1 MDIERARNLITL
13 STDGHCKI
21 LVLRFARNEIQ
32 PAARR
37 EEGMRRRRRAGGRE
51 RDDDDILE
59 KELKKKKKE
68 RETFPRRST
77 YYRNVTSAGQRTFRP
92 PERNYKVKWAPR
104 CVA

>member
-37 EEGMRRRRRAGGRE
+37 GEGVRR

-59 KELKKKKKE
+59 KELKKKK
-68 RETFPRRST
+68 REKHSPVGRLIT
-77 YYRNVTSAGQRTFRP
+77 GM
-92 PERNYKVKWAPR
+92 
-104 CVA
+104 

>member
-37 EEGMRRRRRAGGRE
+37 GEGVRR

-59 KELKKKKKE
+59 KELKKKEKKKK
-68 RETFPRRST
+68 REKHSPVGRLIT
-77 YYRNVTSAGQRTFRP
+77 GM
-92 PERNYKVKWAPR
+92 
-104 CVA
+104 

>member
-1 MDIERARNLITL
+1 MKFNPRPDERRGG
-13 STDGHCKI
+13 D
-21 LVLRFARNEIQ
+21 
-32 PAARR
+32 
-37 EEGMRRRRRAGGRE
+37 EEEEEEESGRE